1 MFTKNLSTSFTKT
14 KLSLIKILSYSS
26 SQKFIFE
33 LLIIILAYI
42 LKVKYVFYF
51 IFKIFISSSTV
62 EFPAIPKFSTRTST
76 TFGDKNAGRVG
87 PR

>member
-33 LLIIILAYI
+33 LLMIILAYI
-42 LKVKYVFYF
+42 LKVKHVFYF